1 MLNRKLI
8 FAALS
13 LPAYMT
19 AKAIAKKFIKNNVN
33 RSLMKLLRDPYK
45 ENLAELL
52 NAGKRTGI
60 QNIIEI
66 DLKAAHGNLQT
77 RPLGSPKRFNHFD
90 NLMFLPQPISQGNPL
105 PANIPVDLKVV
116 IGPKAP
122 KPLHINI
129 PLMVSA
135 MAFGLALNQAV
146 KIALAKGAKLA
157 GTAVCSGEGPILPEE
172 RQYAGKYI
180 LQISRW
186 PWGLRTDKQIAQAD
200 ILEVQMGQGADMGV
214 SMVSPQEIKGKARR
228 LMKLGYKQQ
237 VSSLPAPP
245 GINEPQDWPQ
255 FLARLRKRSQ
265 GIPIALK
272 IMAGR
277 VEEDLAFAIEHGFD
291 AVILDGAQGGSH
303 ASPPIVQDDFGIPS
317 IYALMKAVN
326 YLKKMGMKD
335 RISLIVSGG
344 YNTAGDCLKALA
356 LGADAIYLGTSV
368 LYASASKQLNKTS
381 PWEPPTE
388 LVFYRGQAQRKYN
401 YNLGAESVAN
411 MLKSMVMEMEY
422 AMRIMGKKSLKE
434 LGPDDLIA
442 LDDFSAQ
449 LTGVKKV

>member
-1 MLNRKLI
+1 MNRKLV
-8 FAALS
+8 FAVLS
-13 LPAYMT
+13 LPAYFT
-19 AKAIAKKFIKNNVN
+19 FKALVRKSVKKNVN
-33 RSLMKLLRDPYK
+33 HYLKRLLRDPYK
-45 ENLAELL
+45 ENLAELV
-52 NAGKRTGI
+52 NAGKRTSI

-66 DLKAAHGNLQT
+66 DLKAAHGNLMT
-77 RPLGSPKRFNHFD
+77 RPLGTSKRFNHFD
-90 NLMFLPQPISQGNPL
+90 NLMFLPQPLAKGYPL
-105 PANIPVDLKVV
+105 PVNTPIDLRVV
-116 IGPKAP
+116 IGPKAQ
-122 KPLHINI
+122 KPLQINI
-129 PLMVSA
+129 PLMISA
-135 MAFGLALNQAV
+135 MAFGLALNQGA
-146 KIALAKGAKLA
+146 KIALARGAKLA
-157 GTAVCSGEGPILPEE
+157 GTAISSGEGPLLPEE
-172 RQYAGKYI
+172 RKHAGKYI

-200 ILEVQMGQGADMGV
+200 MLEVQMGQGADMGPSV
-214 SMVSPQEIKGKARR
+214 VSPLEIKGKARR

-237 VSSLPAPP
+237 VYSLPAPP
-245 GINEPQDWPQ
+245 GINEPKDWPQ
-255 FLARLRKRSQ
+255 FLDQLRKRSQ

-277 VEEDLAFAIEHGFD
+277 VEEDLDFAIEHGFD

-442 LDDFSAQ
+442 LDDFSAE
-449 LTGVKKV
+449 LTGVKKA